1 MVELT
6 DERQQTIGRDLRAV
20 ATFIEAAKDGLDR
33 KKKEQ
38 RAVWD
43 LLDLAEARLQALSL
57 YLGLI
62 SDDGKETQ

>member
-38 RAVWD
+38 QAVWE
-43 LLDLAEARLQALSL
+43 LLDLAEGRL
-57 YLGLI
+57 
-62 SDDGKETQ
+62 